1 MCDDIVFGA
10 TGAEQPFV
18 TNDGGITAAV
28 QGNIAS
34 TSTAPVG
41 VSITLNGSNIGS
53 IHAYNGAALRV
64 LAMQLLGLSHS
75 K

>member
-41 VSITLNGSNIGS
+41 VSITLTVAISAPS
-53 IHAYNGAALRV
+53 MRTMERPYV
-64 LAMQLLGLSHS
+64 F
-75 K
+75 